1 MSSAPLEAQ
10 LRAPRRGNKAT
21 FFWRFRRNKLAVM
34 GLGIVIVLVTIAVF
48 ANFIAPTG
56 YDVAVL
62 SESRQFPSW
71 SHWFGTDQI
80 GRDYLSRSLFG
91 IRTSIMVGFGVQ
103 VIALT
108 IGFTLGALGGY
119 LGGWVDMIVVRI
131 IEVATGIPSLLV
143 AMFLMA
149 FLGHSTWS
157 VIFALGIT
165 GWVVETRLTRGQF
178 IAFRDRE
185 FVVAARAIGA
195 SELRIAIIHIFPN
208 VIPVIA
214 VLVAF
219 QIPAAI
225 FNEAGLS
232 FLGLGID
239 EPTPSLGKMVSTS
252 LSYVRTYWHMG
263 LFPSVLIAL
272 ITLGFTFMGDGLRDA
287 LDPTMNR

>member
-1 MSSAPLEAQ
+1 MSSASLEAQ
-10 LRAPRRGNKAT
+10 LRVPRRNNKAT
-21 FFWRFRRNKLAVM
+21 FFWRFRQNKLAVM
-34 GLGIVIVLVTIAVF
+34 GLGIVVVMIFIAIS
-48 ANFIAPTG
+48 ANVIAPTG
-56 YDVAVL
+56 YNEAVL
-62 SESRQFPSW
+62 SDSRQFPSW
-71 SHWFGTDQI
+71 SHWFGTDQV
-80 GRDYLSRSLFG
+80 GRDYLSRALFG
-91 IRTSIMVGFGVQ
+91 TRTSIIVGFGVQ
-103 VIALT
+103 LIALS

-119 LGGWVDMIVVRI
+119 LGGWVDQIVVRI
-131 IEVATGIPSLLV
+131 IEIGTGIPSLLV

-149 FLGHSTWS
+149 FLGHSISS

-165 GWVVETRLTRGQF
+165 GWVVETRITRGQF

-195 SELRIAIIHIFPN
+195 SEFRIAIRHIFPN
-208 VIPVIA
+208 VIPIIA

-239 EPTPSLGKMVSTS
+239 EPLPSLGKMVATS
-252 LSYVRTYWHMG
+252 LDYVRVYWHMG
-263 LFPSVLIAL
+263 LFPSVMIAL